1 VSLPAP
7 FRFLVEAA
15 FLVAVGVALAAAD
28 LELLPYA
35 VVMAAALALVAAGE
49 RMLARPRAG
58 APSTQR
64 RTPERPTPAP
74 VRETVREAAAEPPEP
89 ESEPAPAQEPE
100 QEPERALE
108 AVPEAEPEPEPE
120 PEPEKEV
127 EPEEPVVSL
136 PQAVH
141 RRPEGWNLWDLEQ
154 RGHQFAERDPARA
167 EEWNALFVYLR
178 DYARPDGTL
187 PLEFDSLVQE
197 SFGELISR
205 RA

>member
-7 FRFLVEAA
+7 FRFFVEAA
-15 FLVAVGVALAAAD
+15 LLVAVGVALAAAD
-28 LELLPYA
+28 VELLPFA
-35 VVMAAALALVAAGE
+35 VVMAAAWALVAAGE
-49 RMLARPRAG
+49 RMLARSRTG
-58 APSTQR
+58 LPSTRR
-64 RTPERPTPAP
+64 RTSERPTPAP
-74 VRETVREAAAEPPEP
+74 ARETVRETAAEPPEP

-108 AVPEAEPEPEPE
+108 AVPEPEPEPE
-120 PEPEKEV
+120 PEV

-154 RGHQFAERDPARA
+154 RAHQFADRDPARA

-187 PLEFDSLVQE
+187 APEFDSLVQE

-205 RA
+205 RT